1 MSGEISVKTKA
12 DFATSTA
19 MSSLTLLFRGPRL
32 TAALPYLAL
41 LGAIISLSLGTSF
54 AKTLYPMVGPAGTAA
69 LRVGL
74 SALVLVAVW
83 RPWRARFTRA
93 DLKALAIYGVVMGFM
108 NLSFYMA
115 LNTIPLGVAL
125 AIEFTGPLA
134 VALYNSRRLI
144 HFVWIGVAALGLF
157 LLLPLDGA
165 TTALDPLGCAFAGAA
180 ALFWALYIVFGKR
193 VSHLPSGPTVAVGM
207 AAAAITVVPFGAA
220 TAGLTLL
227 EPSILALGLIVALV
241 SSALPYTLDMIALR
255 GIPKRTFGVMLS
267 GDPAVGALAGLF
279 VLGEHLSVLQWLA
292 IAAVITAS
300 AGAVMTSPPGEDQP
314 LREPG
319 APA

>member
-1 MSGEISVKTKA
+1 MPSPTPFLRAPG
-12 DFATSTA
+12 
-19 MSSLTLLFRGPRL
+19 L
-32 TAALPYLAL
+32 AAAVPYLAL

-74 SALVLVAVW
+74 SALVLIAVW

-93 DLKALAIYGVVMGFM
+93 DLKALAVYGVVMGFM

-134 VALYNSRRLI
+134 VALFNARRPI

-165 TTALDPLGCAFAGAA
+165 TAALDPLGCAFAGAA
-180 ALFWALYIVFGKR
+180 ALFWALYIIFGKR

-207 AAAAITVVPFGAA
+207 AAAAVAVVPFGAA
-220 TAGLTLL
+220 TAGFSLL

-279 VLGEHLSVLQWLA
+279 VLGERLSLLQWLA

-300 AGAVMTSPPGEDQP
+300 AGAVITSPPGEDQP

-319 APA
+319 TPA

>member
-1 MSGEISVKTKA
+1 MKRAA
-12 DFATSTA
+12 DFAMASG
-19 MSSLTLLFRGPRL
+19 MSSPTSFLRAPRFA
-32 TAALPYLAL
+32 AALPYLAL
-41 LGAIISLSLGTSF
+41 LGAIVSLSLGTSF

-74 SALVLVAVW
+74 SALMLVAVW

-93 DLKALAIYGVVMGFM
+93 DLKALALYGVVMGFM

-134 VALYNSRRLI
+134 VALFHSRRFI
-144 HFVWIGVAALGLF
+144 HFVWIGVAALGLI

-165 TTALDPLGCAFAGAA
+165 TTALDPLGCAFAASA

-193 VSHLPSGPTVAVGM
+193 VSHLPSGATVAMGM
-207 AAAAITVVPFGAA
+207 SAAAITVVPFGAA
-220 TAGLTLL
+220 TAGFTLL
-227 EPSILALGLIVALV
+227 DPSILALGLVVALV

-267 GDPAVGALAGLF
+267 GDPAVGALAGLL
-279 VLGEHLSVLQWLA
+279 VLGEQLSVLQWLA

-300 AGAVMTSPPGEDQP
+300 VGAVLTSPPGEDQP
-314 LREPG
+314 LNEPG

>member
-1 MSGEISVKTKA
+1 MA
-12 DFATSTA
+12 LR
-19 MSSLTLLFRGPRL
+19 MSSPTPSSRAPRL
-32 TAALPYLAL
+32 AAALPYLAL
-41 LGAIISLSLGTSF
+41 LGAIVSLSAGTSF

-74 SALVLVAVW
+74 SALMLIAVW

-93 DLKALAIYGVVMGFM
+93 DLKALAVYGVVMGFM
-108 NLSFYMA
+108 NLSFYMS

-134 VALYNSRRLI
+134 VSLFNARRLI
-144 HFVWIGVAALGLF
+144 HVVWIGFAVLGLV

-165 TTALDPLGCAFAGAA
+165 TTALDPLGCAFAASA

-207 AAAAITVVPFGAA
+207 SAAALTVVPFGAA
-220 TAGLTLL
+220 TAGLSLL
-227 EPSILALGLIVALV
+227 SPSILGLGLIVALV
-241 SSALPYTLDMIALR
+241 SSALPYTLDMVALR
-255 GIPKRTFGVMLS
+255 GIPKRTFGVLLS
-267 GDPAVGALAGLF
+267 GDPAVGALAGLW
-279 VLGEHLSVLQWLA
+279 VLGEHLSPLQWLA
-292 IAAVITAS
+292 IAAIIIAS
-300 AGAVMTSPPGEDQP
+300 VGAVLTSPPGEDQP
-314 LREPG
+314 LHEPG